1 MKLLLLERHIKI
13 HPDFQKLLDNS
24 LQLYGESKNEI
35 ISMITND
42 KIVFQEINFNEKKE
56 EYYVDYNCYVFLDV
70 KKSIYRNLELI
81 NESYFELSN
90 AKSAY
95 RSWTTPAPFLSNL
108 RTDYDK
114 YNNLSLLYLSLS
126 YSNTFSMC
134 EFLRNESK
142 ILHFMETS
150 IMSYADSLI
159 LEFEYI
165 LSKKYFN

>member
-1 MKLLLLERHIKI
+1 MRLLLLERHIKI

-24 LQLYGESKNEI
+24 VKLYGESKNEI
-35 ISMITND
+35 ISIITND

-56 EYYVDYNCYVFLDV
+56 QYDVDYNCYVFLNV
-70 KKSIYRNLELI
+70 KKSIYRNAELI
-81 NESYFELSN
+81 KTSYSELSN

-95 RSWTTPAPFLSNL
+95 RLWATPSPFLSNL

-114 YNNLSLLYLSLS
+114 YNNLSILFLSLS
-126 YSNTFSMC
+126 YSDTFSMC

-165 LSKKYFN
+165 LNKKYFN